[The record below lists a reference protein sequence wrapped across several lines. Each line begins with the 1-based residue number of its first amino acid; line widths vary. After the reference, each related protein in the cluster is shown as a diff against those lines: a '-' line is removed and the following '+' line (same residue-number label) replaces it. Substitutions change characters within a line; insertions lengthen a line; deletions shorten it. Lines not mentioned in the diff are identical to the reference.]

1 MGRPG
6 TDVVEATTTL
16 EYSLGIGV
24 GVGTPTAGGCK
35 KVELDYCYC
44 CGDGVLAVAC
54 IDLIRG

>member
-35 KVELDYCYC
+35 KVELDIAIA
-44 CGDGVLAVAC
+44 AVMVC
-54 IDLIRG
+54 LR

>member
-1 MGRPG
+1 MNRR
-6 TDVVEATTTL
+6 
-16 EYSLGIGV
+16 YWLGIGV

-35 KVELDYCYC
+35 KVEFCYC

>member
-35 KVELDYCYC
+35 KVELDYAIA
-44 CGDGVLAVAC
+44 AVMVC
-54 IDLIRG
+54 LR